1 MQQFLFTY
9 GGSLATG
16 FLVTLF
22 LLAVLVFVERRWGVG
37 KKAVHHTHTNVSR
50 FGGLAL
56 IPGFLFALW
65 LSPIPSFPTSWWV
78 FFGVLGGI
86 LVIGLWDD
94 LRNMSWKYQLL
105 AQLSILLILYFGG
118 VHITSLSYPDGT
130 VHFTSGALALAG
142 LIIFLMWGSLVLNSI
157 NWLDG
162 IDGLCGSV
170 MAIAFSTLF
179 FLSLSPA
186 VYQPAVAILLAV
198 TIGGTVAF
206 LLYNYPPAQ
215 IIGGTSG
222 ALFFGIIAVF
232 VSVVAGTK
240 IATTLLVLALPIVD
254 TFFVLVKRILQK
266 RSLFQPDREHLH
278 HLLQKKGWSDK
289 QIVLTYAALT
299 LGIGVL
305 ALTTQ
310 ALGKFTAIIFVFALL
325 GIILSSF
332 HFQWSL
338 SKKWGVA
345 TGLLFGIFVF
355 CFLIWNQYHDRHIQN
370 AWIGDHWYALEVAET
385 PEEKTRGLSEREH
398 LCLHCGMVFIFHEP
412 VTPSFWMKDMRFSID
427 ILWVLD
433 DRVVAKHENLPH
445 PSLETFR
452 PQTPVTKV
460 IELPAGAAHDI
471 PIGAKIYFW

>member
-9 GGSLATG
+9 GGSLAMG
-16 FLVTLF
+16 FLGTLV
-22 LLAVLVFVERRWGVG
+22 LLALLVFVERRWQIG
-37 KKAVHHTHTNVSR
+37 KKTVHHTHTNVSR

-56 IPGFLFALW
+56 IGGFLFALW
-65 LSPIPSFPTSWWV
+65 LSPIPSFPASWWV

-105 AQLSILLILYFGG
+105 AQLCALVILYLGG
-118 VHITSLSYPDGT
+118 VQITSLSYPDGV

-142 LIIFLMWGSLVLNSI
+142 LVIFLMWGSLVLNSI

-170 MAIAFSTLF
+170 MVVAFSTLF
-179 FLSLSPA
+179 FLALSPT

-198 TIGGTVAF
+198 TIGATGAF
-206 LLYNYPPAQ
+206 LLYNYPPAR

-266 RSLFQPDREHLH
+266 RSLFQPDKEHLH
-278 HLLQKKGWSDK
+278 HLLQKKGWSNK
-289 QIVLTYAALT
+289 QIVFAYTALT
-299 LGIGVL
+299 MGIGVL

-310 ALGKFTAIIFVFALL
+310 SLGKFTALLLVFALL
-325 GIILSSF
+325 GSILSSF
-332 HFQWSL
+332 HFHWSL
-338 SKKWGVA
+338 SKEYRIA
-345 TGLLFGIFVF
+345 AGLIFGILAF
-355 CFLIWNQYHDRHIQN
+355 CFLIWNQYEDKNIQN
-370 AWIGDHWYALEVAET
+370 AWIGGHWYALEVAET

-398 LCLHCGMVFIFHEP
+398 ICLHCGMIFIFPEP
-412 VTPSFWMKDMRFSID
+412 IEPSFWMKDMRFSID
-427 ILWVLD
+427 ILWLSD
-433 DRVVAKHENLPH
+433 DRVVAKHENLPY

-452 PQTPVTKV
+452 PPTPVTKV
-460 IELPAGAAHDI
+460 IELPAGAAHAI